1 MKHKVGGLEKIDMAT
16 FDIKLLS
23 GEQLVVLDDLVL
35 EVGDYMKTHPGGSE
49 VLEKNIGRDVSKFFY
64 GGYSMSKHSYP
75 YAHTQSAVKVMST
88 LVKYRLTAS
97 VFGTDQVAQTFVAVL
112 SSRTAIVPNVIHTV
126 TFKAANKVI
135 GLQKHYSDIDM
146 IGRHFLV

>member
-1 MKHKVGGLEKIDMAT
+1 M
-16 FDIKLLS
+16 
-23 GEQLVVLDDLVL
+23 VVLDDLVI
-35 EVGDYMKTHPGGSE
+35 EVENYKQSHPGGKD
-49 VLEKNIGRDVSKFFY
+49 VMDTNIGRDVSKFFY

-75 YAHTQSAVKVMST
+75 YAHTQSAVKVLST

-97 VFGTDQVAQTFVAVL
+97 VFGTDQAAQTFVAVL

-126 TFKAANKVI
+126 TFKAATKVI

>member
-1 MKHKVGGLEKIDMAT
+1 MI
-16 FDIKLLS
+16 
-23 GEQLVVLDDLVL
+23 
-35 EVGDYMKTHPGGSE
+35 EVENYKQSHPGGKD
-49 VLEKNIGRDVSKFFY
+49 VMDTNIGRDVSKFFY

-97 VFGTDQVAQTFVAVL
+97 VFGKDQVAQTFVAVL

-126 TFKAANKVI
+126 TFKAATKVI